1 MPLVAYDVTDDESMD
16 ADDVEQVLGD
26 DEVSPTILDDSY
38 AITFMGSTLTNVTS
52 LPTECK
58 NTHAFNVLLCGVK

>member
-1 MPLVAYDVTDDESMD
+1 MPLDACDVTDDESMD

-26 DEVSPTILDDSY
+26 DDVTPPILDDRD
-38 AITFMGSTLTNVTS
+38 AITFSASTLTNVTS